1 MAKFVTG
8 DSKPYSV
15 VLKVNDLPIVN
26 GIPVDTTIKAQIV
39 TIDRKKVLTT
49 EPITITSAAPGS
61 DWVNSVVVVK
71 FPRAS
76 TKDIAITSKE
86 GFMDA
91 YIEIQATFTA
101 GQDDWSWFV
110 PIELYKGNLD

>member
-15 VLKVNDLPIVN
+15 VLKINDLPIVG
-26 GIPVDTTIKAQIV
+26 GIPTDSIVKAQIV
-39 TIDRKKVLTT
+39 AIDRKKILTT
-49 EPITITSAAPGS
+49 EALTILSTVPGS
-61 DWVNSVVVVK
+61 NWAESTIVIK

-76 TKDIAITSKE
+76 TKDIPITSKE
-86 GFMDA
+86 GFIGA
-91 YIEIQATFTA
+91 LIEIQATFTA
-101 GQDDWSWFV
+101 GEDDWSWFL

>member
-15 VLKVNDLPIVN
+15 VLKINDLPIVG
-26 GIPVDTTIKAQIV
+26 GIPTDTVIRAQIV
-39 TIDRKKVLTT
+39 ALDRKKVLTT
-49 EPITITSAAPGS
+49 EPLTILSTVPAS
-61 DWVNSVVVVK
+61 DWANSTIVIK

-76 TKDIAITSKE
+76 TKDISITSKD
-86 GFMDA
+86 GFIDA
-91 YIEIQATFTA
+91 LIEIQATFSA
-101 GQDDWSWFV
+101 GEDDWSWFL